1 MTFQSLRRALCAATL
16 AFLLPFTV
24 AAENYPT
31 KPVTLV
37 LTVPAGGS
45 IDTAARLMASELS
58 KALSQPVVVVNR
70 AGAGG
75 NIAADFVAKSDPDG
89 YTLLM
94 TSSSTIVLNPFV
106 YKSLTFDPV
115 KSFAPVAMPAKINLI
130 LVVQPKLEISTLDQ
144 FVSLL
149 KAKPNALNYATSGN
163 GTNPHLAAAL
173 FLRETGTSA
182 VHVPYKGIAP
192 AKTAFLAGEVQFMF
206 DSATMISNIRAGE
219 VTALAVIGPER
230 LPALPQVP
238 TFREL
243 GLPKMEIARGWY
255 GVFAPAGTPAPI
267 VERLNREIAK
277 AMVQPSIRTK
287 IEAMGLQPA
296 QETPQGLATVV
307 KEDLDSFGPIVKQAH
322 MTLN

>member
-1 MTFQSLRRALCAATL
+1 
-16 AFLLPFTV
+16 
-24 AAENYPT
+24 
-31 KPVTLV
+31 
-37 LTVPAGGS
+37 
-45 IDTAARLMASELS
+45 MASELS

-149 KAKPNALNYATSGN
+149 RAKPNALNYATSGN

-307 KEDLDSFGPIVKQAH
+307 KEELDSFGPIVKQAH